1 MQDRVPATGQE
12 GRVLITPES
21 GSPYYAK
28 IEMADNPSQAGTPFN
43 KENILQDMTA
53 GMFSLDENAVPN
65 HIFSYLGK
73 YAEHWWR
80 RTTDAGYELVVSAPS
95 SILVGATGMGGGDT
109 IQYSTSVSIAAGAV
123 TLDNPI
129 TISPYNGGVSILRGK
144 YFTSTKLSGV
154 YYAGPDASVN
164 ETNDGTLYWYVEC
177 GQVTAQQTSTPQTD
191 YVYSTDRNA
200 YPDSGTQGG
209 YEYQYL
215 GIPFDNAVTAPKIAT
230 GSYVGTGKHGKS
242 NPNTL
247 TFDFTP
253 KAVFIFGTKASNDT
267 GSSMMYFWGANS
279 FTLIYASYSG
289 AQPSG
294 TVSVSGNTMSWY
306 DTNQTYY
313 QCSQSKRTYNYIA
326 LG

>member
-28 IEMADNPSQAGTPFN
+28 IEMADNPSQVGTPFN

-65 HIFSYLGK
+65 NIFSYLGK

-80 RTTDAGYELVVSAPS
+80 RTTDVGYELVVSAPS
-95 SILVGATGMGGGDT
+95 LILVGDAGMGGGDT
-109 IQYSTSVSIAAGAV
+109 IQYSTSVSILDTGAV

-129 TISPYNGGVSILRGK
+129 TISPYNDGVSILRGK

-154 YYAGPDASVN
+154 YYAEPDASVN
-164 ETNDGTLYWYVEC
+164 ETNTGVLYWYVEC

-215 GIPFDNAVTAPKIAT
+215 GVPYDNAVEPTRIET
-230 GSYVGTGKHGKS
+230 GTYVGTGTYPAILNFNIK
-242 NPNTL
+242 PL
-247 TFDFTP
+247 I
-253 KAVFIFGTKASNDT
+253 V
-267 GSSMMYFWGANS
+267 FWGGSGRYTGFGIRGQTSVKTADDSSSNS
-279 FTLIYASYSG
+279 QNFIGITWGES
-289 AQPSG
+289 
-294 TVSVSGNTMSWY
+294 SVSWTSGSWDGFNTAG
-306 DTNQTYY
+306 TTYRY
-313 QCSQSKRTYNYIA
+313 LAI
-326 LG
+326 G